1 MSSEKPEGRS
11 IVSRPPSRSR
21 RLAAACRP
29 PAAKAL
35 SKILDVQ
42 RSPPATLA
50 TPPARGPNYES
61 QREMILEGA
70 AELFAQ
76 RGFHG
81 TSMNEVADAC
91 GLSKATLYHYYR
103 DKSELLV
110 SIADGHVSRLVELC
124 DSVRGDASVRPVERL
139 SVLIERFLV
148 EYSHAQNS
156 HRVLTEDVRFL
167 EDVDR
172 NKILDKE
179 RHRPRPDLCGRH
191 RSDTPGREEVGL
203 AKTSGN
209 AVVRHA
215 ELDVYLAQARRAS
228 QSRRDRTQS
237 FGAFSFR
244 SSWP

>member
-1 MSSEKPEGRS
+1 
-11 IVSRPPSRSR
+11 
-21 RLAAACRP
+21 
-29 PAAKAL
+29 
-35 SKILDVQ
+35 
-42 RSPPATLA
+42 
-50 TPPARGPNYES
+50 
-61 QREMILEGA
+61 MILEGA

-103 DKSELLV
+103 DKNGLLV

-167 EDVDR
+167 EDIDR

-179 RHRPRPDLCGRH
+179 RYVVQAFADAIAVIRPDVKKSALQKPLAMLLFGMLNWMFTWLRPDGRLN
-191 RSDTPGREEVGL
+191 DVAIAP
-203 AKTSGN
+203 
-209 AVVRHA
+209 VVRSLFLSGLHGL
-215 ELDVYLAQARRAS
+215 EVPGPKRKGLN
-228 QSRRDRTQS
+228 
-237 FGAFSFR
+237 
-244 SSWP
+244 